1 MPPNPP
7 GILTRVRQSAAR
19 QRSSHSRLLQPLPP
33 APTSS
38 RTTRLDAIVVPASR
52 RAHRLR
58 HVLDLA
64 VRTGTRLVVL
74 ASHDCQVDEVSA
86 LIARTPGSRALLV
99 RIPGGYRHDLLHL
112 ETSDPSFRA
121 LNSGR
126 DSNLSMK
133 RNLGLV
139 LARLRGWHKIM
150 FMDDDLL
157 PFSAESVH
165 RIAHHLED
173 RRFAGLRTTSFEDN
187 SVVCHAN
194 RLAGSRQGIFVSGAA
209 LGVNCADLPL
219 DVFPDIY
226 NEDWFAFARE
236 AERADVGCAG
246 EARQLQFNPFE
257 DPQRAARE
265 EFGDVLAEGLYAL
278 FSQGDGLGRATR
290 GYWERFIA
298 SRASLITGIEQRL
311 ASIDTHESVQAQA
324 SLDVAKQQLA
334 SVSSSDCLRFIDAWQ
349 ADRRR
354 FAEDTARLRVVP
366 SNHQA
371 FDLLGLTEWQVAEF
385 GTAEVPTRFLP
396 MATAQ
401 PSRLGAGGKRNR
413 SSTRSPALSNA

>member
-1 MPPNPP
+1 M
-7 GILTRVRQSAAR
+7 
-19 QRSSHSRLLQPLPP
+19 QPLAA
-33 APTSS
+33 APSS
-38 RTTRLDAIVVPASR
+38 STTTRLDAIVVPASR

-64 VRTGTRLVVL
+64 VGTGTRLVVL
-74 ASHDCQVDEVSA
+74 ASHDCQLDDVSA
-86 LIARTPGSRALLV
+86 LIARTPGSRALV
-99 RIPGGYRHDLLHL
+99 IRIPQGYGHELLRL
-112 ETSDPSFRA
+112 ETSDASFWT
-121 LNSGR
+121 LNAGR
-126 DSNLSMK
+126 DSNLSLK

-139 LARLRGWHKIM
+139 LARLRGWRKIM

-157 PFSAESVH
+157 PFPAEYLR
-165 RIAHHLED
+165 RIAHHLEF
-173 RRFAGLRTTSFEDN
+173 RRFAGLRTTAYEDN

-209 LGVNCADLPL
+209 LGVNCSDLPL
-219 DVFPDIY
+219 DVFPDVY

-290 GYWERFIA
+290 AYWERFIA

-311 ASIDTHESVQAQA
+311 TSIDTHESVQAQA
-324 SLDVAKQQLA
+324 SLDVARKQLQTVTSA
-334 SVSSSDCLRFIDAWQ
+334 RCLDFVDAWQ
-349 ADRRR
+349 NDRRR
-354 FAEDTARLRVVP
+354 FAKDTARLPVVP
-366 SNHQA
+366 SNDHA
-371 FDLLGLTEWQVAEF
+371 LGCLGLTEWQVAEF
-385 GTAEVPTRFLP
+385 GTAEVPKRFLP
-396 MATAQ
+396 TASAQ
-401 PSRLGAGGKRNR
+401 TSPLGAAGKRSR
-413 SSTRSPALSNA
+413 SSTRAPALSNA